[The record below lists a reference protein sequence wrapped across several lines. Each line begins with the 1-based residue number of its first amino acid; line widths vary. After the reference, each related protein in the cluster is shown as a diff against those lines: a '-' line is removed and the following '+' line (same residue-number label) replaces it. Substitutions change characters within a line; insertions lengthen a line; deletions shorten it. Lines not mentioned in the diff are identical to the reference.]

1 MSVQYLVKNKKD
13 CNRPVCVEVFW
24 VVQILPLLILQYL
37 QCKYCAIKR
46 NLLRNLSFSLFEM
59 KCYESCRDDNKD
71 RMDVRLDGI
80 LCAG

>member
-1 MSVQYLVKNKKD
+1 MSVQYLVKNKND

-24 VVQILPLLILQYL
+24 ALQILPLLILQYL

-59 KCYESCRDDNKD
+59 KCYESCVDDNKD
-71 RMDVRLDGI
+71 RMDVRLDCV